1 LSVETKT
8 RKISAGRPEVPF
20 TNHSPALQARLV
32 AFWSA
37 PGSVGRTTTALNLAA
52 CASAKAR
59 VLFVDLDFVSP
70 SAALLSTS
78 QELPSLSTVLHHHQ
92 IAAQVDDAFLR
103 EFAPRFA
110 SSPNGFRVIAGLS
123 RPDRWPEIDPQL
135 LRALIQDLSSHVD
148 LIVCDLHASA
158 HKLLASN
165 AVARSILAEADS
177 VVALS
182 NANPLSLSRLLR
194 EIHEVRALRS
204 DEKSIQAVFNRLGGK
219 VHEPPEV
226 SAFVELTKMSPPMTI
241 RDDHDA
247 FDLLISSAS
256 LKAAMRKR
264 SAYKT
269 DMQALTD
276 KVLGL

>member
-1 LSVETKT
+1 M
-8 RKISAGRPEVPF
+8 
-20 TNHSPALQARLV
+20 

-70 SAALLSTS
+70 SVALLATS
-78 QELPSLSTVLHHHQ
+78 KELPSLSTVLHHHQ

-110 SSPNGFRVIAGLS
+110 SSQNGFRVIAGLS

-177 VVALS
+177 VVALA
-182 NANPLSLSRLLR
+182 NANALSLSRLLR

-204 DEKSIQAVFNRLGGK
+204 DEKSVQAVFNRLGGK
-219 VHEPPEV
+219 VHELPEV
-226 SAFVELTKMSPPMTI
+226 SAFVELTKMSPPMAI